1 MWVVLV
7 HVKQEGAPS
16 KQNKTQGRLL
26 PIIYEKFGGVYIHIY
41 YGALQKRE
49 G

>member
-7 HVKQEGAPS
+7 HVKRERNPS
-16 KQNKTQGRLL
+16 KQNKTQER
-26 PIIYEKFGGVYIHIY
+26 IHHTYENIGGVYIY
-41 YGALQKRE
+41 YGALQELE